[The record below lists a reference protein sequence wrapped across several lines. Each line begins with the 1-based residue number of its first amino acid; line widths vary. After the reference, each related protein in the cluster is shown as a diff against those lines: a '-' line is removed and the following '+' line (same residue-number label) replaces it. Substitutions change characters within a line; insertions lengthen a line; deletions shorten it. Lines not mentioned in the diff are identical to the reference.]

1 MNLFDTIL
9 SGRERHA
16 EAFAEHTQIGINRIL
31 NVSSAIPGAAATEPR
46 PRVGI
51 AQEGSSPR
59 LADLGTAE
67 VGRSSERAMAE
78 CHLGKQIVTVHV
90 FPPIP
95 CRRNDWCAYPDGEEE
110 NGNYGWGPTEAAAI
124 ADLIEILRDDER
136 LPIRGAL

>member
-1 MNLFDTIL
+1 MIDQLYDVAFSAL
-9 SGRERHA
+9 ER
-16 EAFAEHTQIGINRIL
+16 RRD
-31 NVSSAIPGAAATEPR
+31 VSSTRTAATEPR

-51 AQEGSSPR
+51 AQEGSSPC
-59 LADLGTAE
+59 ADARTAS
-67 VGRSSERAMAE
+67 VGDLSERAVAE
-78 CHLGKQIVTVHV
+78 RHLGKSIATVHV